1 MPHDV
6 TLLRDIA
13 LGIMFAA
20 ILGHVARLL
29 RQPLLLGYIAGGIL
43 LSPQM
48 GFGLVTNA
56 ESIELISEIGLILL
70 LFIIGLEIDLREL
83 QRLGRSML
91 VLGVGQFVINVLLGL
106 AFFAW
111 LGYRVADGHFDLVY
125 LAIVISLSS
134 TLIVVKLLREKFEL
148 KILSGRLTL
157 GVLVVQD
164 IWAILFL
171 AVQPSLAEPGV
182 LRIAQSIAGGAVL
195 VGVAFLASRYL
206 LAPLL
211 EASARRPE
219 LVLISSVAWCFGI
232 AGVADELGLSR
243 EMGALIAGVS
253 ISAFP
258 YGADVISKVTGVR
271 DFFVT
276 LFFVALG
283 LKVPVPSGDVLG
295 QALLIVAFVLVSR
308 VISVVPTSYV
318 LGNGLYAGTV
328 TALNLAQI
336 SEFSLVILT
345 LGAGYGH
352 VSAHVS
358 AVVLTAMILTSLL
371 SPYLI
376 IGNDRIARWL
386 LRPFARGP
394 GRGRGRR
401 ARRGAAPG
409 AGHRAARPLPHR
421 PGGARSGGGA
431 GAASSRSASP
441 WWTTTPTAPTRSWR
455 AGSGGST
462 AISPIPTP
470 SSTSGIEEARI
481 VVTTISDTFLKG
493 ISTRRLVGNLRRL
506 APRAIIV
513 MTGEE
518 RTDMEDLLRA
528 GADHVLIPGEIT
540 GERILELLRR
550 DERPER
556 PRGGPRRPGP
566 SGAPPQRSSIANS
579 ATGLRV
585 SLVMFFTGR
594 PSGIT
599 AATATW
605 EGRPSSFCSAGS
617 WAAASVVMVPA
628 KPSWRAA
635 SRMFHANG

>member
-1 MPHDV
+1 VVHDV

-13 LGIMFAA
+13 LGIIFAA
-20 ILGHVARLL
+20 VLGHAARLL
-29 RQPLLLGYIAGGIL
+29 RQPLLLGYIAGGVL
-43 LSPQM
+43 LSSQM
-48 GFGLVTNA
+48 GFGLVTDA

-83 QRLGRSML
+83 RRLGRSML
-91 VLGVGQFVINVLLGL
+91 ALGVGQFVINALLGV
-106 AFFAW
+106 AFFSW
-111 LGYRVADGHFDLVY
+111 LGYRVGDGRFDLVY

-164 IWAILFL
+164 IWAILFM

-182 LRIAQSIAGGAVL
+182 LRIAQSVAGGAVL
-195 VGVAFLASRYL
+195 VGVAFLASRFI

-211 EASARRPE
+211 EISANRPE

-232 AGVADELGLSR
+232 AGFADQLGLSR

-258 YGADVISKVTGVR
+258 YGSDVISKVTGVR

-283 LKVPVPSGDVLG
+283 
-295 QALLIVAFVLVSR
+295 QAVLIVLFVLLSR
-308 VISVVPTSYV
+308 LVSVVPTARI

-352 VSAHVS
+352 VSEHAS

-371 SPYLI
+371 APYLI
-376 IGNDRIARWL
+376 TWNDHIARL
-386 LRPFARGP
+386 LVRPFE
-394 GRGRGRR
+394 
-401 ARRGAAPG
+401 RGAAV
-409 AGHRAARPLPHR
+409 AAPV
-421 PGGARSGGGA
+421 A
-431 GAASSRSASP
+431 GAARA
-441 WWTTTPTAPTRSWR
+441 APEIVLLGHFRIAQAVLDLVESQVPDLKGRITLIDYDANR
-455 AGSGGST
+455 AHGVMARGFRWEYGDL
-462 AISPIPTP
+462 ANPDALEHL
-470 SSTSGIEEARI
+470 GIEEARV

-518 RTDMEDLLRA
+518 KSDAVDLLRA

-540 GERILELLRR
+540 GERILQILTDGE
-550 DERPER
+550 
-556 PRGGPRRPGP
+556 
-566 SGAPPQRSSIANS
+566 PP
-579 ATGLRV
+579 
-585 SLVMFFTGR
+585 
-594 PSGIT
+594 
-599 AATATW
+599 AA
-605 EGRPSSFCSAGS
+605 R
-617 WAAASVVMVPA
+617 
-628 KPSWRAA
+628 
-635 SRMFHANG
+635 

>member
-1 MPHDV
+1 VPHDV

-56 ESIELISEIGLILL
+56 DSIELISEIGLILL

-91 VLGVGQFVINVLLGL
+91 ALGVGQFVINALLGL

-111 LGYRVADGHFDLVY
+111 LGYRVTEGRFDLVY
-125 LAIVISLSS
+125 LAIVMSLSS

-148 KILSGRLTL
+148 KLLSGRLTL

-164 IWAILFL
+164 VWAILFM

-195 VGVAFLASRYL
+195 VGVAFLASRYI

-232 AGVADELGLSR
+232 AGVANQLGLSR

-308 VISVVPTSYV
+308 ALSVVPTAYL
-318 LGNGLYAGTV
+318 LGDGLYAGTV

-345 LGAGYGH
+345 LGTGYGH
-352 VSAHVS
+352 VSEQVS

-376 IGNDRIARWL
+376 TGNDGIARWL
-386 LRPFARGP
+386 LRPFGRPRAGGAAAPDADARPTRDIVLLGHFRIAQAVLDLVEARAPHIKERITLVDYDANRAHAVLARGFRWEYGDLANP
-394 GRGRGRR
+394 D
-401 ARRGAAPG
+401 ALE
-409 AGHRAARPLPHR
+409 HL
-421 PGGARSGGGA
+421 
-431 GAASSRSASP
+431 
-441 WWTTTPTAPTRSWR
+441 
-455 AGSGGST
+455 
-462 AISPIPTP
+462 
-470 SSTSGIEEARI
+470 GIEDARI

-506 APRAIIV
+506 APRAVIV

-540 GERILELLRR
+540 GERILELLRQ
-550 DERPER
+550 
-556 PRGGPRRPGP
+556 
-566 SGAPPQRSSIANS
+566 GAD
-579 ATGLRV
+579 G
-585 SLVMFFTGR
+585 
-594 PSGIT
+594 
-599 AATATW
+599 
-605 EGRPSSFCSAGS
+605 
-617 WAAASVVMVPA
+617 
-628 KPSWRAA
+628 
-635 SRMFHANG
+635 

>member
-1 MPHDV
+1 VPHDV

-91 VLGVGQFVINVLLGL
+91 VLGVGQFVINALLGL

-111 LGYRVADGHFDLVY
+111 LGYRVAEGRFDLIY
-125 LAIVISLSS
+125 LAIVMSLSS

-164 IWAILFL
+164 IWAILFM

-182 LRIAQSIAGGAVL
+182 LQIAQSIAGGAVL
-195 VGVAFLASRYL
+195 VGVAFLASRYI

-232 AGVADELGLSR
+232 AGVADQLGLSR

-295 QALLIVAFVLVSR
+295 QALLIVLFVLVSR
-308 VISVVPTSYV
+308 VLSVVPTAYV
-318 LGNGLYAGTV
+318 LGDGLYAGTV

-345 LGAGYGH
+345 LGMGYGH
-352 VSAHVS
+352 VSERVS

-376 IGNDRIARWL
+376 TGNDRIARRL
-386 LRPFARGP
+386 LRPFVRGSGAGGAAAPTAEARAPRDIVLLGHFRIAQAVLDLVEAQAPHLKGCITLVDYDANRAHGVMARGFRWEYGDLANP
-394 GRGRGRR
+394 D
-401 ARRGAAPG
+401 ALE
-409 AGHRAARPLPHR
+409 HL
-421 PGGARSGGGA
+421 
-431 GAASSRSASP
+431 
-441 WWTTTPTAPTRSWR
+441 
-455 AGSGGST
+455 
-462 AISPIPTP
+462 
-470 SSTSGIEEARI
+470 GIEEARI

-506 APRAIIV
+506 APRAVIV

-540 GERILELLRR
+540 GERILELLRKGGA
-550 DERPER
+550 
-556 PRGGPRRPGP
+556 RG
-566 SGAPPQRSSIANS
+566 
-579 ATGLRV
+579 
-585 SLVMFFTGR
+585 
-594 PSGIT
+594 
-599 AATATW
+599 AA
-605 EGRPSSFCSAGS
+605 
-617 WAAASVVMVPA
+617 
-628 KPSWRAA
+628 
-635 SRMFHANG
+635 